1 MAGQGSK
8 KFGEIHRQ
16 VAQISVTP
24 EHQPAVA
31 QRKHFLRNH
40 FLRKTLSKK
49 REAPMSP
56 GNNGAGNESMS
67 LKQRLVRFHG
77 VQDGFITGWQLDLS
91 NILKKP
97 R

>member
-1 MAGQGSK
+1 
-8 KFGEIHRQ
+8 
-16 VAQISVTP
+16 
-24 EHQPAVA
+24 
-31 QRKHFLRNH
+31 
-40 FLRKTLSKK
+40 
-49 REAPMSP
+49 MSP